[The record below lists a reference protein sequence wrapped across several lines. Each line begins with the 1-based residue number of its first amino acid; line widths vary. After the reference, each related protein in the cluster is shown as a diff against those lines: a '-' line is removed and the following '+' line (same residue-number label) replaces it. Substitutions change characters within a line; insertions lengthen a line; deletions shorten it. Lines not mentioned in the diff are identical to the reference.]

1 MLFRSDFCQKMV
13 AAKKIYRKE
22 DIEMMSKQAV
32 NAGWGPRGAD
42 TYSIWLYKG
51 GGNCHHYFVRK
62 TYMKKGKGS
71 IDINSPLAPKISVA
85 EAKRKGFRPEKN
97 NPLVGRKPINM
108 PNQGFLPTNKRR

>member
-1 MLFRSDFCQKMV
+1 MV
-13 AAKKIYRKE
+13 VAKKIYRKE

-51 GGNCHHYFVRK
+51 GGNCHHFWMRK

-71 IDINSPLAPKISVA
+71 IDINSPLAPTISVNQA
-85 EAKRKGFRPEKN
+85 RKAGFKPEKN
-97 NPLVGRKPINM
+97 NELVAKRPIDM
-108 PNQGFLPTNKRR
+108 PNEGFLPTNKRR